1 MSRERRREM
10 VDREHPALS
19 TVRQCAL
26 IGISRSS
33 VYYRPRGHSQKDLAV
48 MKLIDQQYLTTP
60 FYGSRRMKVWL
71 DREGYP
77 ANRKRVRRLMR
88 TMGLQAIYRRPRT
101 SKPALGHRV
110 YPYLLGGMEIT
121 RPNQV
126 WAADI
131 TYIPMARGFHYLV
144 AIMDWYTRYV
154 VAWNLSNTLDAD
166 FCVEALEEALGK
178 GRPEVF
184 NTDQGSQFTGASS
197 PEPVHRSQFTGE
209 AFTGLLER
217 NRVRISMDGKGRYS
231 DNIFVERLWR
241 TVKYEEVYLKAYSNG
256 REAKAGLDGY
266 FHFYNNQR
274 PHQALG
280 YRTPAEVF
288 NGDSVQSTE
297 HPTGGRWSPNRAS
310 VDLGN
315 TAGLS
320 LNDAP
325 ILSY

>member
-60 FYGSRRMKVWL
+60 FYGSRRVSAGLGGSRRMKVWL

-197 PEPVHRSQFTGE
+197 PEPVHRR
-209 AFTGLLER
+209 GLH
-217 NRVRISMDGKGRYS
+217 
-231 DNIFVERLWR
+231 R
-241 TVKYEEVYLKAYSNG
+241 TPGAQQGQNQHG
-256 REAKAGLDGY
+256 RERAVQRQHIRGAAVEDGEVRGSLPESLLQRTRGQGWPRRLLSFLQQPTAPPGLGLPD
-266 FHFYNNQR
+266 
-274 PHQALG
+274 
-280 YRTPAEVF
+280 
-288 NGDSVQSTE
+288 
-297 HPTGGRWSPNRAS
+297 TG
-310 VDLGN
+310 
-315 TAGLS
+315 
-320 LNDAP
+320 
-325 ILSY
+325 